1 MTSAHGKKPVLH
13 SSFEKLPPSK
23 SLVLYPEVIFP
34 QPQDGHSR
42 PGGKVV
48 ILMIERLNFSP
59 LLQVSEVIFSTFV
72 PTNHILNLYQPAKN
86 ALHCSHIFV

>member
-42 PGGKVV
+42 PAGKVV
-48 ILMIERLNFSP
+48 IPMIERLN

-72 PTNHILNLYQPAKN
+72 PTNHILNLYQPAEN